1 MKKLKIVFSGNEI
14 LRNGLT
20 ELQADLPYMLAEN
33 DDSDGVAL
41 AVEAVQKESGN
52 GFTIEKIGGKATVRY
67 RKFSDF
73 YYAFTEL
80 LLHGDGDYQQSG
92 ECSLEDFGLMVDCS
106 RNAVLK
112 IGSLKRLI
120 REMAK
125 LGYNYL
131 MLYTEDTLQ
140 IDGEPYFG
148 YKRGGY
154 TPAEIGE
161 VAAYAEI
168 FGIELIPHIQTLG
181 HLGAMFKN
189 YAYVNVKDYDNVLLA
204 KSEET
209 YRLLENVIKS
219 VAKTF
224 RSKKI
229 HIGMDE
235 VFMLG
240 AGNYKKRYGYK
251 DEKAIYTE
259 HFERVEKLCLKYGFE
274 KIYFYS
280 DCLFRMLSGTKG
292 HYSEEAKEFSEW
304 KNSAKEHLYPVYW
317 DYYSESESRYERAIR
332 DHRKF
337 SENVVFA
344 TGAWKWIGFAPSNE
358 QTENRAVPAMKA
370 VKKTGVK
377 DMFVTAWG
385 DDGGEAS
392 VYSVLPSLLLCSEL
406 MYGNEEQSGARSEE
420 KSAFLWGYTAK
431 EFRSLDTANAV
442 RQNCAFRGCYGST
455 SKIAFYED
463 ILLGIASGYLPQN
476 ASGDFAA
483 AAQKLAALSKKKS
496 EYAYLFKTLS
506 KLCDFNALKS
516 RLEREIYAAY
526 HRRAYGEMNQIVK
539 QFGDLKRKELA
550 FYNAFDKQWHYENKS
565 VGFEVQNIRFGGV
578 RQSLDYAE
586 KRLRLWSEG
595 KLEKIEELEEERL
608 PFDSNNGD
616 LYDSFLPWSDIV
628 SKNYICRQ

>member
-1 MKKLKIVFSGNEI
+1 MKKLKICFSGNEI

-20 ELQADLPYMLAEN
+20 ELQADLPFTLAEN
-33 DDSDGVAL
+33 DYSDGAVL
-41 AVEAVQKESGN
+41 AVEAVRKNVGN
-52 GFTIEKIGGKATVRY
+52 GFIIEKNDDKATIYY

-73 YYAFTEL
+73 YYALTEL
-80 LLHGDGDYQQSG
+80 LLHGNGDYQQSG

-112 IGSLKRLI
+112 IDSLKRLI
-120 REMAK
+120 RETAK

-148 YKRGGY
+148 YKRGRY

-189 YAYVNVKDYDNVLLA
+189 SAYANVKDYDNVLLA

-224 RSKKI
+224 RSNKI

-240 AGNYKKRYGYK
+240 AGNYRKRYGYEG
-251 DEKAIYTE
+251 EKAIYTD
-259 HFERVEKLCLKYGFE
+259 HFERVQQLCLKYGFE

-292 HYSEEAKEFSEW
+292 HYSEEANEFSVWE
-304 KNSAKEHLYPVYW
+304 NSFKEHLYPVYW
-317 DYYSESESRYERAIR
+317 DYYSESEARYEKAIQE
-332 DHRKF
+332 HRKF
-337 SENVVFA
+337 SKNVVFA

-358 QTENRAVPAMKA
+358 QTEKRAVPAMKA

-392 VYSVLPSLLLCSEL
+392 VYSVLPSLLLCSEF
-406 MYGNEEQSGARSEE
+406 MYGNEERGAHSEE
-420 KSAFLWGYTAK
+420 KSAFLWGYTLK
-431 EFRSLDTANAV
+431 QFRALDTANAV
-442 RQNCAFRGCYGST
+442 RQNCVFHGCYGSV

-463 ILLGIASGYLPQN
+463 MLLGIASGYLPLN
-476 ASGDFAA
+476 ASRDFAA
-483 AAQKLAALSKKKS
+483 AAQNLAALSKKKS
-496 EYAYLFKTLS
+496 GYAYLFKTLS

-526 HRRAYGEMNQIVK
+526 HRRAYDAMQKIVK

-550 FYNAFDKQWHYENKS
+550 FYNAFDKQWHLENKS
-565 VGFEVQNIRFGGV
+565 VGFEIQNIRFGGV
-578 RQSLDYAE
+578 RQSLDYTE

-595 KLEKIEELEEERL
+595 KLEKIEELEEDRL
-608 PFDSNNGD
+608 PFDPNNVD
-616 LYDSFLPWSDIV
+616 LYDSFLPWTDIV